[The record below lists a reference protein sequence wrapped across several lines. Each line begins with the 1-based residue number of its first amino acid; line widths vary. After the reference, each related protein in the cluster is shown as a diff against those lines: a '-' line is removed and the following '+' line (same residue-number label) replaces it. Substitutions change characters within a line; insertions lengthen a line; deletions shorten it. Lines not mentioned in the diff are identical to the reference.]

1 LTFVWKTVQ
10 APCNSI
16 AKENKMNIRSRI
28 KQHPVASFIV
38 LTLGLSFAAFLLPVP
53 DDAESAFTIVAFV
66 LVMIPTIV
74 AFGLVTLIEG
84 RQGMAVF
91 LRQTFRWRC
100 ALKWYLI
107 AVVIGFVW
115 QFGTSILALLTG
127 RIATIQMVAPTVF
140 IIAIFLAALLEEIG
154 WRGFALRRLLDHTSP
169 VTATLIVGIPW
180 ALVHFPL
187 YLVFPLGNS
196 PIAEAL
202 AVLAFAF
209 PLTWIFIKSGR
220 LVLVATVLHAA
231 GNAFGSIVGVGAIP
245 AAEANWFQF
254 ASACLIIAVLLLIDR
269 RLWFAR
275 PTEAKAGEVVP
286 SAVS

>member
-1 LTFVWKTVQ
+1 
-10 APCNSI
+10 
-16 AKENKMNIRSRI
+16 MNIRSRI
-28 KQHPVASFIV
+28 KQHPVVSFIV
-38 LTLGLSFAAFLLPVP
+38 LTLGLSYAAFLLPVP
-53 DDAESAFTIVAFV
+53 EDPETAFTIVAFV

-74 AFGLVTLIEG
+74 AFGLVTLMER
-84 RQGMAVF
+84 RQGAVAF

-107 AVVIGFVW
+107 ALAIGFVW
-115 QFGTSILALLTG
+115 QFGSSVLALLTG
-127 RIATIQMVAPTVF
+127 RLATIQLAAPTVF

-154 WRGFALRRLLDHTSP
+154 WRGFALRRLLDRYSP
-169 VTATLIVGIPW
+169 VTATLIVGTPW

-196 PIAEAL
+196 PVAEAL
-202 AVLAFAF
+202 AVLAFSF

-231 GNAFGSIVGVGAIP
+231 GNAFGSVVGVGAIP

-254 ASACLIIAVLLLIDR
+254 ASACLIIVVLVLIDR
-269 RLWFAR
+269 RMWFAR
-275 PTEAKAGEVVP
+275 PVEVKAGESIP
-286 SAVS
+286 SAA